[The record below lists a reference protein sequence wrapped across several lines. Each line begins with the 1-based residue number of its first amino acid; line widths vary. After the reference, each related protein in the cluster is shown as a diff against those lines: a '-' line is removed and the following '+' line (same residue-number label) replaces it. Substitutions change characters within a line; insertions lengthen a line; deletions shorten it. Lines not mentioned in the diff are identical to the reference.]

1 MAKPAAAP
9 GGRASG
15 SLGCH
20 PLPQLLLPSAHP
32 DSRFADW
39 RTTGG
44 VRKAAGL
51 GASVAGDLEHN
62 VRAHQLGMD
71 RFGTTPPCN
80 HAAGTRPLRP
90 LHCLPHAPPGAGF
103 QGVEDGRR
111 PPTLPNSPTSHL
123 PLPPPQPPRLRSR
136 SQCGASSAEPRQGL
150 VGEGESFEG
159 PPRAGRRRR
168 KGAGGSGGDPGRRAR
183 ECGCA
188 ECVCAWVGVKGRA
201 APGMGSGE
209 GGVSKPVRWERAGV
223 CRGRVCFSTA
233 AVCVLVWGCR

>member
-123 PLPPPQPPRLRSR
+123 PLPPRSLR
-136 SQCGASSAEPRQGL
+136 
-150 VGEGESFEG
+150 
-159 PPRAGRRRR
+159 
-168 KGAGGSGGDPGRRAR
+168 
-183 ECGCA
+183 
-188 ECVCAWVGVKGRA
+188 VCAAAVSAAPALQSPDRVWLGRVSPSRDPRGREGGGEKGLGARA
-201 APGMGSGE
+201 AIR
-209 GGVSKPVRWERAGV
+209 GGARASV
-223 CRGRVCFSTA
+223 DAQS
-233 AVCVLVWGCR
+233 VCVHGWG